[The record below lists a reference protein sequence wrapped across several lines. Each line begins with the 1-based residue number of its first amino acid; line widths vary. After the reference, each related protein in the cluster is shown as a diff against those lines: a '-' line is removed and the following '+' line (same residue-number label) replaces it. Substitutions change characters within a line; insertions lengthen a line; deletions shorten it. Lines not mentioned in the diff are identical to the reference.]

1 MGNRICLST
10 KGIVLVGLI
19 LFCLN
24 PVAITFL
31 VFLYFITSRIT
42 HRSFLYLSSF
52 IFAAYISCINATK
65 VPDND
70 LEMYLDYYKAVN
82 YTDFFTYITF
92 LSQGEAIKEPL
103 FSVLNYILYW
113 IIGSNTKVYI
123 FCISFISYGLLA
135 YSLIK
140 LAFKLELS
148 YKVIIFCICIMMFTP
163 YLFIMSAHLV
173 RQILATSLLFY
184 LLVDTSFYNNKK
196 WWLVI
201 AMVLIHTT
209 TLFFVVFLFLPI
221 LKDRLVGKRL
231 YCVILCFCLLSLYQ
245 VLSSYLYVVFENIP
259 IVGYILKRTSQN
271 TTFELSSL
279 SMLQLIVSFC
289 IVFIPFYYYYFYDK
303 LSSKPSGGYLFVYIF
318 IFLFLFIILNLH
330 QLELSVR
337 FNFFIW
343 FLLPFSSTFFFKMI
357 RVSNVQMGVMS
368 ILLILFFTYYISHGT
383 WVYEKVNY
391 SIIAPISS
399 YFNL

>member
-1 MGNRICLST
+1 MFKSSGYYFLGISVFYYFQNYPSKFFVFIFFYIC
-10 KGIVLVGLI
+10 
-19 LFCLN
+19 CLY
-24 PVAITFL
+24 
-31 VFLYFITSRIT
+31 FLYK
-42 HRSFLYLSSF
+42 
-52 IFAAYISCINATK
+52 CNK

-184 LLVDTSFYNNKK
+184 LLVDTSFYNNK
-196 WWLVI
+196 
-201 AMVLIHTT
+201 
-209 TLFFVVFLFLPI
+209 
-221 LKDRLVGKRL
+221 
-231 YCVILCFCLLSLYQ
+231 
-245 VLSSYLYVVFENIP
+245 N
-259 IVGYILKRTSQN
+259 
-271 TTFELSSL
+271 
-279 SMLQLIVSFC
+279 
-289 IVFIPFYYYYFYDK
+289 
-303 LSSKPSGGYLFVYIF
+303 GG
-318 IFLFLFIILNLH
+318 
-330 QLELSVR
+330 
-337 FNFFIW
+337 
-343 FLLPFSSTFFFKMI
+343 
-357 RVSNVQMGVMS
+357 
-368 ILLILFFTYYISHGT
+368 
-383 WVYEKVNY
+383 
-391 SIIAPISS
+391 
-399 YFNL
+399 

>member
-1 MGNRICLST
+1 
-10 KGIVLVGLI
+10 
-19 LFCLN
+19 
-24 PVAITFL
+24 
-31 VFLYFITSRIT
+31 
-42 HRSFLYLSSF
+42 
-52 IFAAYISCINATK
+52 
-65 VPDND
+65 
-70 LEMYLDYYKAVN
+70 
-82 YTDFFTYITF
+82 
-92 LSQGEAIKEPL
+92 
-103 FSVLNYILYW
+103 
-113 IIGSNTKVYI
+113 
-123 FCISFISYGLLA
+123 
-135 YSLIK
+135 
-140 LAFKLELS
+140 
-148 YKVIIFCICIMMFTP
+148 
-163 YLFIMSAHLV
+163 
-173 RQILATSLLFY
+173 
-184 LLVDTSFYNNKK
+184 
-196 WWLVI
+196 
-201 AMVLIHTT
+201 MVLIHTT

-303 LSSKPSGGYLFVYIF
+303 LSSKPSGGYLFVHIF

-337 FNFFIW
+337 FNFLFGFFYHFKHI
-343 FLLPFSSTFFFKMI
+343 FLQDDK
-357 RVSNVQMGVMS
+357 GVECTNGSDVYIVNS
-368 ILLILFFTYYISHGT
+368 IFTYYISHGT

>member
-271 TTFELSSL
+271 
-279 SMLQLIVSFC
+279 M
-289 IVFIPFYYYYFYDK
+289 
-303 LSSKPSGGYLFVYIF
+303 YLA
-318 IFLFLFIILNLH
+318 NLH
-330 QLELSVR
+330 TS
-337 FNFFIW
+337 
-343 FLLPFSSTFFFKMI
+343 FLCNLIYPTFS
-357 RVSNVQMGVMS
+357 R
-368 ILLILFFTYYISHGT
+368 ILL
-383 WVYEKVNY
+383 Y
-391 SIIAPISS
+391 SC
-399 YFNL
+399 